1 MAGLRKWKFI
11 LLLTAPA
18 KIQIKFY
25 LYKKWALKQ
34 SIKKNSINDILEA
47 LGDTPQAEGLHIY
60 ISKEDITQSP
70 FPYPFRSD
78 SYTLMIILSG
88 SSKIQFNLLDYTI
101 QSHDIVLISP
111 HTVTHIKEI
120 VSSMSLIAISFT
132 MNFALSHSLNRTDV
146 NAFEFFASKTAL
158 SLKLKEAEI
167 ENLVKLSLLLHE
179 KNTTVSPFYGKELL
193 THSFNLLMYQVAEI
207 YSERYAETVTKMTR
221 KEELTSKFL
230 KLLEEN
236 FKKERKVQFY
246 SDTLNLTAAHLS
258 KILKEVSGK
267 TTGELIDAAIITEAC
282 ILLSNPALTIS
293 QISDELNFSDQS
305 FFGKFF
311 KKQIRLSPSEYRR
324 KT

>member
-1 MAGLRKWKFI
+1 M
-11 LLLTAPA
+11 
-18 KIQIKFY
+18 
-25 LYKKWALKQ
+25 KQ

-47 LGDTPQAEGLHIY
+47 LGDTPQSQGLHIY
-60 ISKEDITQSP
+60 ISKEDISESP

-78 SYTLMIILSG
+78 SYTIMIILSG
-88 SSKIQFNLLDYTI
+88 SSKIQFNLLDYNI
-101 QSHDIVLISP
+101 QTNDIVLISP
-111 HTVTHIKEI
+111 YTVTHIKEI
-120 VSSMSLIAISFT
+120 ESSMSLIAISFT
-132 MNFALSHSLNRTDV
+132 MNFAINHSLNRTDV

-158 SLKLKEAEI
+158 SLKLQETEI
-167 ENLVKLSLLLHE
+167 DNLVQLTQLLYR
-179 KNTTVSPFYGKELL
+179 KNTTVSPFYDKELL
-193 THSFNLLMYQVAEI
+193 IHSFNLLMYQVAAI
-207 YSERYAETVTKMTR
+207 FSEKYAAIVTKMTR

-246 SDTLNLTAAHLS
+246 SESLNLTAAHLS

-267 TTGELIDAAIITEAC
+267 TAGELIDAAIITEAC
-282 ILLSNPALTIS
+282 ILLSNPTLSIS

-311 KKQIRLSPSEYRR
+311 KKHICLSPSEYRR